1 MKKHLP
7 IPLLLALAAPAL
19 ATPTPLEIAAANK
32 AKMLEY
38 ADVLNPFVQTPE
50 NLIRRYKIFRTPMFK
65 DMAAYADEALLFGWG
80 EPLFII
86 PEEFILRGYA
96 GGDEDGDESGWLL
109 DDIED
114 WRAIGETVDPEVPG
128 VKWYRLWVGEIVDP
142 EEGTR
147 TWVIAPRKKGG
158 GVGEIL
164 YEREVDCD
172 YKPYKLINQVL
183 RMTGLFNPTR
193 SDDGLQCSEDEGWF
207 MGFVYWLHDP
217 ARYRMAVNLMDYR
230 DWLLLQH
237 AKGKPPGDY
246 TNPGGGMDGGD
257 NNPPPVTTPTTTIP
271 VASLPYFTNQ
281 VFGLKAPFID
291 LYTHTNKLEAYQTY
305 FIVTNATPGTLNV
318 SWKTNNVPAGAY
330 SLPTGKYF
338 ETNIWLEA
346 RAEIA
351 VHMPTMS
358 MPSSN
363 SYRLYW
369 DREPTVTNTVPV
381 ITSLPYSTNMMFG
394 ATSPFLDNFTHDS
407 TTPPIPY
414 QTYFFVTNTS
424 SRAINVSWATNNV
437 AAGKYTLPGRQ
448 SFTTNATMHATT
460 RISVLLPPAAS
471 TNDQYGLAWWNE
483 WD

>member
-1 MKKHLP
+1 MNKNLT
-7 IPLLLALAAPAL
+7 PLLPALAALALAIPAD
-19 ATPTPLEIAAANK
+19 ARSKNAAAYR
-32 AKMLEY
+32 AHRIEL
-38 ADVLNPFVQTPE
+38 ADVLTPAVKTPD
-50 NLIRRYKIFRTPMFK
+50 NLVRRYNVFRYPMFK
-65 DMAAYADEALLFGWG
+65 NMAKYADNALPFGWG
-80 EPLFII
+80 EPLFFI
-86 PEEFILRGYA
+86 PEKFVGTGVGEWNVDY
-96 GGDEDGDESGWLL
+96 EDLL
-109 DDIED
+109 DLGD
-114 WRAIGETVDPEVPG
+114 TVDPAVPG
-128 VKWYRLWVGEIVDP
+128 VKWYRLWVGEEVDP
-142 EEGTR
+142 DDRTR
-147 TWVIAPRKKGG
+147 KWVIATRVKGG
-158 GVGEIL
+158 NNVGEII
-164 YEREVDCD
+164 YEREADWD
-172 YKPYKLINQVL
+172 YAPYKGVNGMMRLL
-183 RMTGLFNPTR
+183 GLEPSR
-193 SDDGLQCSEDEGWF
+193 SDDGLDVDDDESWF
-207 MGFVYWLHDP
+207 KGLVYWLHDP

-257 NNPPPVTTPTTTIP
+257 NNPPPVTTQTTTIP

-338 ETNIWLEA
+338 ETNMWLEA

-448 SFTTNATMHATT
+448 SFTTNTTMHATT